1 MKDIYKKLG
10 NSLPKIFEH
19 RMQIKIRDMSELNIE
34 SVLDETFTSTT
45 IVTEKKNQDNQ
56 NISVSEKNIVICHCS
71 MFWSTS
77 EEKDLF
83 IAFNNCFF
91 TARTLSL
98 FSRKAS
104 ILPLRCSQ

>member
-1 MKDIYKKLG
+1 MLSVKFTLRGLKALCIYAFQVIQFLKYVKDIYKKLG

-56 NISVSEKNIVICHCS
+56 NISVSGKNNSNIVHCNTY
-71 MFWSTS
+71 WTS
-77 EEKDLF
+77 
-83 IAFNNCFF
+83 
-91 TARTLSL
+91 SL
-98 FSRKAS
+98 VSVIDK
-104 ILPLRCSQ
+104 

>member
-1 MKDIYKKLG
+1 MFLVYAFQVIQFLKYVKDIYKKLG

-56 NISVSEKNIVICHCS
+56 NISVSGKNMLACHCGTYCSFSLVIVI
-71 MFWSTS
+71 
-77 EEKDLF
+77 D
-83 IAFNNCFF
+83 N
-91 TARTLSL
+91 
-98 FSRKAS
+98 
-104 ILPLRCSQ
+104 